1 MWVPATLRPVLLLF
15 LINGQRR
22 TETRA
27 KCQTRSLTLGPL
39 GRTMRSGQGIQ
50 LESPD
55 MGGDVG
61 LSLTLQIQTGTYER
75 RDT

>member
-1 MWVPATLRPVLLLF
+1 
-15 LINGQRR
+15 
-22 TETRA
+22 
-27 KCQTRSLTLGPL
+27 
-39 GRTMRSGQGIQ
+39 MRSGQGIQ